1 MFNNPLIQ
9 RYRFSLFQPVQTWIY
24 AIIYVSTV
32 VLIIMIN
39 SAIYKYQST
48 FTTPMDMYESL
59 YYQFLVLQILVL
71 WIGTAYNAGTTI
83 PKEVIEKTY
92 DFFRLLP
99 LPAYKKTAGILIG
112 KNLVALL
119 LAAANFVFL
128 FFFGFAGQINLYLQ
142 FQILLVLLAVAF
154 FACSTSLLL
163 SINPAKKKNDSVLVV
178 LIILGLLVIPYII
191 GMVIQTS
198 QTKDLEKITAWFY
211 NAQIPILLVIA
222 AVAFYFGCWSV
233 IGILRRFTFE
243 QKPLFS
249 RKGAFTFV
257 ICYYLILLGLYYHY
271 LPPADHYNTY
281 SYWLLSL
288 LPAFMVSFASCRRLD
303 AYLEYSRAIQ
313 KKSRSESDRLTQLLL
328 YSNPLLSLG
337 LFAVWAVSALAVTAF
352 TETSMSLSIFYVFV
366 LFTYFL
372 FLLLLL
378 ELHTLFNPV
387 SAKIGYLLAFIAA
400 LYIILPLILSAIF
413 ESSLISLY
421 SPFGFIAS
429 MFDDSASLLSY
440 SGVWLV
446 NILLIVIE
454 LLIIFAQYKR
464 ILKFRL
470 RMQLDLSPTSDK
482 TPGPGE

>member
-9 RYRFSLFQPVQTWIY
+9 RYRYSLFKPVQTWIF

-59 YYQFLVLQILVL
+59 YYQFLVLQVLVL

-83 PKEVIEKTY
+83 PAEVIEKTY

-128 FFFGFAGQINLYLQ
+128 FFFGIAGQINLYLQ
-142 FQILLVLLAVAF
+142 IQIFLVLLAVAF
-154 FACSTSLLL
+154 LACSTSLLF
-163 SINPAKKKNDSVLVV
+163 SINPAKKKKGSPLAL
-178 LIILGLLVIPYII
+178 LILLGLFIIPNII
-191 GMVIQTS
+191 GLVIQTS
-198 QTKDLEKITAWFY
+198 QTQELQETTIWFY
-211 NAQIPILLVIA
+211 GAQIPTLLLVA
-222 AVAFYFGCWSV
+222 AVAFYFGCWSI

-243 QKPLFS
+243 QKTLFS
-249 RKGAFTFV
+249 RKGAFTFI
-257 ICYYLILLGLYYHY
+257 ICYYLILLGFYYHY
-271 LPPADHYNTY
+271 LPGAEHYETY

-303 AYLEYSRAIQ
+303 DYLEYSRSIQ
-313 KKSRSESDRLTQLLL
+313 KKSRSDSDRFTRLLL

-337 LFAVWAVSALAVTAF
+337 LFAVWAVFALAVTAL
-352 TETSMSLSIFYVFV
+352 TETSMHLSIFYACT
-366 LFTYFL
+366 LFTF
-372 FLLLLL
+372 FMSLLLLL
-378 ELHTLFNPV
+378 ELHTIYNFISP
-387 SAKIGYLLAFIAA
+387 KISYLLAFIAM
-400 LYIILPLILSAIF
+400 LYFILPPILSAIF
-413 ESSLISLY
+413 ESSIIYLY

-429 MFDDSASLLSY
+429 MFNGDVNLLSY
-440 SGVWLV
+440 GGVWLV
-446 NILLIVIE
+446 NTLFIIVE
-454 LLIIFAQYKR
+454 SLIILAWYKR
-464 ILKFRL
+464 ILKFRQS
-470 RMQLDLSPTSDK
+470 MQLDSPTVPK
-482 TPGPGE
+482 APGPGE